1 MEFHSQG
8 RHAESTSDQASSPEA
23 PQQSQHAQQEVDD
36 CGSDSDDE
44 SENGA
49 ETEYASACESILAES
64 ETETDYDSAYESS
77 EAESETESYAEDEL
91 LRVLSSSAPAAIRM
105 ELNVKAEA
113 HSVST
118 DRAAPSPPRSISPVS
133 SQQESIEEAQRAQQ
147 GDEDAPSQGPS
158 NLQLSFDS
166 ADAMAGEAVVSVGQ
180 ASGVSSS
187 DSEAP
192 SIGHSAECQQ
202 DLAQQAPA
210 VATAEHS
217 QQSRLSSLTPLLKDI
232 ERASRV
238 GSESTVVSPG
248 AVGATGA
255 GGAAASGASP
265 PDSKPLTSGALKPVQ
280 KLKKLLSG
288 KLRPSCMRAART
300 RTDSRQQELTGLKDK
315 SMKSQKASKQVQL
328 IATPADVSTISEQQQ
343 QQPIPPMAGGNKQRI
358 GKLTGFFKSK
368 KAASKS
374 AGGGGVSPQSVQEAE
389 PSDLIPAVTQPS
401 DMVQQADSPAVIT
414 TAEQA
419 AKPSHQVRPMQIV
432 CHAINDAEHSK
443 HHSSCQCQTCC

>member
-1 MEFHSQG
+1 MS
-8 RHAESTSDQASSPEA
+8 AS
-23 PQQSQHAQQEVDD
+23 
-36 CGSDSDDE
+36 G
-44 SENGA
+44 
-49 ETEYASACESILAES
+49 
-64 ETETDYDSAYESS
+64 TETDYNSAYESS
-77 EAESETESYAEDEL
+77 EAESETESFAEDEL

-105 ELNVKAEA
+105 ELNIKAEA

-118 DRAAPSPPRSISPVS
+118 DRAAPSPPRSISLVS
-133 SQQESIEEAQRAQQ
+133 SQQESTGKAHHAQQ

-158 NLQLSFDS
+158 DVQLSFDS

-187 DSEAP
+187 DSEAS
-192 SIGHSAECQQ
+192 SIGHSAKCQQ
-202 DLAQQAPA
+202 ESAQHAPA

-217 QQSRLSSLTPLLKDI
+217 QQSRLSSLTPLLKAT

-238 GSESTVVSPG
+238 SSESTVVSPG
-248 AVGATGA
+248 VTAADE
-255 GGAAASGASP
+255 AAASGASP
-265 PDSKPLTSGALKPVQ
+265 PDSKPLTSDKLKPVQ

-300 RTDSRQQELTGLKDK
+300 RTDSHQQELTGLKDK
-315 SMKSQKASKQVQL
+315 SMKSQKASNQVQL
-328 IATPADVSTISEQQQ
+328 IAIPADVSTISEQQQ
-343 QQPIPPMAGGNKQRI
+343 QQQPSPPMAGGNKQRI
-358 GKLTGFFKSK
+358 GKLTGFFKLK

-374 AGGGGVSPQSVQEAE
+374 AGVGGVHPQSVQEAE

-401 DMVQQADSPAVIT
+401 GVVQQADSQVVIT

-432 CHAINDAEHSK
+432 CHAINDAEYSK
-443 HHSSCQCQTCC
+443 HHSSCQCQTCS